1 MKILYVINQISD
13 WSGDSSLLWLSAKL
27 LKKRGHEVAIATTDG
42 NPFRDQESF
51 KKYSKT
57 IEKLSNSNEDIVMIN
72 DIPVFPVHCIS
83 SHFGMYSL
91 NAGKVAKKIVKNFD
105 IIHVYSWYHHIGI
118 EFFKVAKKYNIPLV
132 FTAMAT
138 LQSDAQSF
146 YKTQKSIV
154 DLFFTKEIID
164 YASILHS
171 VGHSEIESYIKY
183 GGKKE
188 KIIQI
193 ENGINLKDFE
203 LTNPSDIL
211 QKINILN
218 KPYILFLS
226 RIHPK
231 KGLELLLTSF
241 NELSHINNEI
251 FLVIAGSGESDY
263 VQKVKKIVQDLG
275 LTNKVKFTGLVS
287 HDEKL
292 TLLKSAK
299 LFSLIS
305 KSDIHPVAVQ
315 EALTMGIPV
324 VISKESDYPEVE
336 EYKDGILVDLD
347 FKEIARVFEK
357 LLLDED
363 ELDIFS
369 NNAKKLIREKFLAED
384 QIKKFETIYNVILS
398 KNK

>member
-13 WSGDSSLLWLSAKL
+13 WSGDSRLLWLSVKL
-27 LKKRGHEVAIATTDG
+27 MKKRGHEVAIATTDG
-42 NPFRDQESF
+42 NPFRDEESF
-51 KKYSKT
+51 NKYSKT
-57 IEKLSNSNEDIVMIN
+57 VEKLSNFNDNFVMIN
-72 DIPVFPVHCIS
+72 DIPIFPVHCITP
-83 SHFGMYSL
+83 HFGMYSF
-91 NAGKVAKKIVKNFD
+91 NAGKIAKKIVKNFD

-118 EFFKVAKKYNIPLV
+118 EFFKVAKKYNIPLI

-146 YKTQKSIV
+146 YKTQKSII
-154 DLFFTKEIID
+154 DLFFTKKIID

-171 VGHSEIESYIKY
+171 VGHSEIESYIQH
-183 GGKKE
+183 GGKQE

-193 ENGINLKDFE
+193 ENGIDLKDYE
-203 LTNPSDIL
+203 LKNPSRILKRLDIT
-211 QKINILN
+211 N
-218 KPYILFLS
+218 KPYILYLS
-226 RIHPK
+226 RIHQK
-231 KGLELLLTSF
+231 KGIELLLNSF
-241 NELSHINNEI
+241 NELSHTNDEI
-251 FLVIAGSGESDY
+251 CLVIAGSGESDY
-263 VQKVKKIVQDLG
+263 VQKIKRNVKDLG

-336 EYKDGILVDLD
+336 EYKAGILVNLD
-347 FKEIARVFEK
+347 FKEIAHAFEELLSDENK
-357 LLLDED
+357 LK
-363 ELDIFS
+363 IFS
-369 NNAKKLIREKFLAED
+369 KNAKKLIKEKFLAED
-384 QIKKFETIYNVILS
+384 QIKKFEAIYNEILS

>member
-13 WSGDSSLLWLSAKL
+13 WSGDSSLLWSSVKL

-57 IEKLSNSNEDIVMIN
+57 IEKLSDSNEDIVMIN

-146 YKTQKSIV
+146 YKTQKSII
-154 DLFFTKEIID
+154 DLFFTKKIID

-183 GGKKE
+183 SVKKE
-188 KIIQI
+188 QIIQI
-193 ENGINLKDFE
+193 EN
-203 LTNPSDIL
+203 
-211 QKINILN
+211 
-218 KPYILFLS
+218 
-226 RIHPK
+226 
-231 KGLELLLTSF
+231 
-241 NELSHINNEI
+241 
-251 FLVIAGSGESDY
+251 
-263 VQKVKKIVQDLG
+263 
-275 LTNKVKFTGLVS
+275 
-287 HDEKL
+287 
-292 TLLKSAK
+292 
-299 LFSLIS
+299 
-305 KSDIHPVAVQ
+305 
-315 EALTMGIPV
+315 
-324 VISKESDYPEVE
+324 
-336 EYKDGILVDLD
+336 
-347 FKEIARVFEK
+347 
-357 LLLDED
+357 
-363 ELDIFS
+363 
-369 NNAKKLIREKFLAED
+369 
-384 QIKKFETIYNVILS
+384 
-398 KNK
+398 

>member
-13 WSGDSSLLWLSAKL
+13 WSGDSSLLWLSVKL
-27 LKKRGHEVAIATTDG
+27 LKKRGYEVAIATTDG

-57 IEKLSNSNEDIVMIN
+57 IEKFSNSNDDFVMIN
-72 DIPVFPVHCIS
+72 DIPVFSVHCIS
-83 SHFGMYSL
+83 SHFGMYSF
-91 NAGKVAKKIVKNFD
+91 NASKVAKKIVKNFD

-146 YKTQKSIV
+146 YKTQKSIIN
-154 DLFFTKEIID
+154 LFFTKKIID
-164 YASILHS
+164 YASVLHS
-171 VGHSEIESYIKY
+171 VGRSEIESYIQY

-193 ENGINLKDFE
+193 ENGVDLKDFE

-211 QKINILN
+211 KKINILN
-218 KPYILFLS
+218 KPYILFLG

-241 NELSHINNEI
+241 NELSHTNDKIY
-251 FLVIAGSGESDY
+251 LVIAGYGKSDY
-263 VQKVKKIVQDLG
+263 VQKVKKIVQDLD
-275 LTNKVKFTGLVS
+275 LSNKVKFTGLVS

-324 VISKESDYPEVE
+324 VISQESDYPEVE
-336 EYKDGILVDLD
+336 EYNAGILVNLD
-347 FKEIARVFEK
+347 FKEIARVFKE
-357 LLLDED
+357 LLSDED
-363 ELDIFS
+363 KLKIFS
-369 NNAKKLIREKFLAED
+369 NNAKKLIKENFLVED
-384 QIKKFETIYNVILS
+384 QIKKFEIIYNEILS